1 VLLVEDDQSSQL
13 LTNTLLEKIGFDVAI
28 VDDGSKALDKA
39 TDESFDLII
48 TGTLLPGLSG
58 YKLIKAIR
66 AKGIDTPMIATTAQ
80 ASEQVRQDCID
91 AGCNEFLAKPFKRKE
106 LYGLIEKHLSTVV
119 VS

>member
-1 VLLVEDDQSSQL
+1 MILKGLID
-13 LTNTLLEKIGFDVAI
+13 KKFDVAI
-28 VDDGSKALDKA
+28 VDDGSKALDKV

-66 AKGIDTPMIATTAQ
+66 AKGIDTPIIAATAQ
-80 ASEQVRQDCID
+80 ASRRVRLDCLD
-91 AGCNEFLAKPFKRKE
+91 AGCSEFLAKPFTRKE
-106 LYGLIEKHLSTVV
+106 LYGLIEKHLSTVE